1 MRAPDVS
8 EEDAQQ
14 LETVAARNGVPVP
27 TTSEQAEIFMQSIMG
42 IRLWESDG
50 SGRGETEGEVVGYN
64 TLSGDNYGGSLTDL
78 YRLEL
83 AQRLCWPRAG
93 GRRRR
98 RARASV
104 GARDPHAQFLPDD
117 RRPMIA

>member
-14 LETVAARNGVPVP
+14 LEAVAARNGVPVP
-27 TTSEQAEIFMQSIMG
+27 TTSEQAEIFMQAIMG

-64 TLSGDNYGGSLTDL
+64 THRNS
-78 YRLEL
+78 
-83 AQRLCWPRAG
+83 
-93 GRRRR
+93 
-98 RARASV
+98 
-104 GARDPHAQFLPDD
+104 
-117 RRPMIA
+117 